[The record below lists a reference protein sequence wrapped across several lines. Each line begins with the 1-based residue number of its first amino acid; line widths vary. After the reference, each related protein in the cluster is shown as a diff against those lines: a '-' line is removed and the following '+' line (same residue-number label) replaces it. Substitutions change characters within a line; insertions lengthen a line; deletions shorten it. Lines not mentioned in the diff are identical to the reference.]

1 MSNRISVEALREDK
15 RILIKFH
22 EGTDYEFN
30 FTLSADEVTPLIK
43 SLALASMS
51 FPVQIPDNFDNLAI
65 PVTRNTRWQIKI
77 NTPAK
82 QLLFIFFHHAFGSF
96 SYIIENKEFD
106 RLMKFFSD
114 KNDAAIITKKKTPQ
128 KTKKLIVGH

>member
-22 EGTDYEFN
+22 EGTDHEFN

-43 SLALASMS
+43 SLASASMS
-51 FPVQIPDNFDNLAI
+51 FPVQIPDNFDNLTI
-65 PVTRNTRWQIKI
+65 PVTRNTRWQVKI

-82 QLLFIFFHHAFGSF
+82 QLFFIFFHHAFGPF

-106 RLMKFFSD
+106 RIVKFFSD